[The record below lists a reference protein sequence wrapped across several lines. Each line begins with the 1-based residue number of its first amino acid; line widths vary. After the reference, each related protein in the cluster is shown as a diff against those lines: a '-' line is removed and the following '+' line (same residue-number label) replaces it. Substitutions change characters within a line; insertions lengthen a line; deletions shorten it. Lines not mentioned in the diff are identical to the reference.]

1 MNNDLEMCHV
11 IITNDI
17 DAADSLTY
25 GLQNDKVQRFFFH
38 YSKYKTS

>member
-11 IITNDI
+11 ITTN
-17 DAADSLTY
+17 DAADSLIY

-38 YSKYKTS
+38 YSKYEKS